1 MLAMMLIFALA
12 VAALLVLVG
21 WATNVALA
29 KMIGEKHR
37 ILEEIVTTGQVPRR
51 WSEPFETKIARLNQ
65 DPRNAGKVADLRTRG
80 TKRYLKKLDGLVHYV
95 ETSAP
100 VEGYDTRKMLLDRLA
115 NARAAWQ
122 NRD

>member
-1 MLAMMLIFALA
+1 MVLIFALA

-21 WATNVALA
+21 WSTNVALA
-29 KMIGEKHR
+29 KMIGEKHH

-51 WSEPFETKIARLNQ
+51 WSEPFETKIARLSH

-80 TKRYLKKLDGLVHYV
+80 TQRYLKKLDSLVHYV

-100 VEGYDTRKMLLDRLA
+100 VEGYNTREMLLDRLA
-115 NARAAWQ
+115 SARVAWQ
-122 NRD
+122 NRE